1 MCVLPRLKARSA
13 QASPIERP
21 YSCYAHHSR
30 ADEWLVDDPRIRVCL
45 AIRQGL
51 GCSQKHKMPPA
62 RPTKICMLGEG
73 GVGKTSLTIAVSQM
87 LCLHTGA

>member
-1 MCVLPRLKARSA
+1 MYSRLKARSA
-13 QASPIERP
+13 QASPTERL
-21 YSCYAHHSR
+21 YSGYDYQSR
-30 ADEWLVDDPRIRVCL
+30 ADEWLVDDPRIRVRL
-45 AIRQGL
+45 DIREGL
-51 GCSQKHKMPPA
+51 GLPQKHKMPPA